1 MMTFRGKILYNS
13 YPLEMRKNVEKLIVE
28 IERDS
33 QSVDNILQNLSS
45 LDYVLNKIVY
55 LKSHSVNM
63 MFKDA
68 IVLKKEQVD
77 QMTKDR
83 GMLALRG
90 LMQNAL

>member
-1 MMTFRGKILYNS
+1 MKELNNAMMTFRGKYLDNS
-13 YPLEMRKNVEKLIVE
+13 DLLEMRKNVEKLIVE
-28 IERDS
+28 IERDN

-68 IVLKKEQVD
+68 IVLKKE
-77 QMTKDR
+77 
-83 GMLALRG
+83 
-90 LMQNAL
+90 

>member
-1 MMTFRGKILYNS
+1 LKELNNAMMTFRGKYLDNS
-13 YPLEMRKNVEKLIVE
+13 DLLEMRKNVEKLIVE
-28 IERDS
+28 IERDN

-68 IVLKKEQVD
+68 IVLKKE
-77 QMTKDR
+77 
-83 GMLALRG
+83 
-90 LMQNAL
+90 

>member
-1 MMTFRGKILYNS
+1 MTFRGKYLDNS
-13 YPLEMRKNVEKLIVE
+13 DLLEMRKNVEKLIVE
-28 IERDS
+28 IERDN

-68 IVLKKEQVD
+68 IVLKKE
-77 QMTKDR
+77 
-83 GMLALRG
+83 
-90 LMQNAL
+90 